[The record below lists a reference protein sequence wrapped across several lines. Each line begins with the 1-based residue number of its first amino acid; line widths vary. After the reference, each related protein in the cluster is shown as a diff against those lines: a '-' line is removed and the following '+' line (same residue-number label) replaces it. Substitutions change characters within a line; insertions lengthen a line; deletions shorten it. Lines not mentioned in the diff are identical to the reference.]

1 MDISPIISSS
11 IVQTDFFGTAGV
23 QPVTFLLTPSAT
35 TTANSVDTVDISGL
49 GQLLSSSLIF
59 ETNIL
64 KAAAANQ
71 ISFPTV
77 VSATQFFVDAFNSFL
92 QSSSLQSSSGG
103 SLGNLFATMLNSHTT
118 SSGDGRSIV
127 ASLAGIGITFQA
139 STSQNSP
146 GLMTIDV
153 QTLQSAFNADQ
164 LGTVSLLA
172 QTTQSIGQVATEFTS
187 LFVQTNDLTQ
197 NSQSSLN
204 AATSNGLLAATT
216 ATGATAAGATATTG
230 ATTATIATAAAG
242 ATATAV
248 ATATTGTT
256 AATAATNAAAPIT
269 VRLPAATTL
278 PTTSVPVTT
287 APTAIAPTVTPQNLF
302 NPIIDASDPA
312 IAAAIAAYHVVDGIF
327 NSSKPHIETSS
338 AFVPGYSEI
347 PPVAPIRP
355 VRLDLYT

>member
-1 MDISPIISSS
+1 MDISPVISSS
-11 IVQTDFFGTAGV
+11 IVQADFFGTAGV
-23 QPVTFLLTPSAT
+23 QPVTFLLNPSAT
-35 TTANSVDTVDISGL
+35 TTANSIDTVDISGL

-77 VSATQFFVDAFNSFL
+77 VSATQFFVDAFNSFM

-103 SLGNLFATMLNSHTT
+103 SLGNLFATMLNTQT
-118 SSGDGRSIV
+118 SSGDGRSII
-127 ASLAGIGITFQA
+127 ASLSGIGINFQA

-146 GLMTIDV
+146 GLMTIDL

-204 AATSNGLLAATT
+204 AATSNGLLETTAATGTT
-216 ATGATAAGATATTG
+216 ATTGTTTATTG
-230 ATTATIATAAAG
+230 ATTTTIATAATG
-242 ATATAV
+242 ATVT
-248 ATATTGTT
+248 TATTGTT
-256 AATAATNAAAPIT
+256 AATTETNAAAPVT
-269 VRLPAATTL
+269 VRLPATATL
-278 PTTSVPVTT
+278 PTTSAPVTA
-287 APTAIAPTVTPQNLF
+287 APTAIAPTATPQNLF

-312 IAAAIAAYHVVDGIF
+312 VAAAIAAYHVVDGIF
-327 NSSKPHIETSS
+327 NSSKPQIETSS
-338 AFVPGYSEI
+338 AFVPGYSAI

>member
-77 VSATQFFVDAFNSFL
+77 VSAAQFFVDAFNSFL
-92 QSSSLQSSSGG
+92 QSGNLQSSSGG
-103 SLGNLFATMLNSHTT
+103 SLGNLFATMLNTQT
-118 SSGDGRSIV
+118 SSGDGKSII
-127 ASLAGIGITFQA
+127 ASLSGIGINFQA

-204 AATSNGLLAATT
+204 AATSNGLLEATT
-216 ATGATAAGATATTG
+216 AT
-230 ATTATIATAAAG
+230 ATTATTAATG
-242 ATATAV
+242 ATVTTGTTATAG

-256 AATAATNAAAPIT
+256 ATTTAAAGTTAVTAETNAAAPVT
-269 VRLPAATTL
+269 VGLPTTL
-278 PTTSVPVTT
+278 STTSVPVTT
-287 APTAIAPTVTPQNLF
+287 TTIAPTATPQNPF

-312 IAAAIAAYHVVDGIF
+312 VAAAIAAYHVVDGIF

-338 AFVPGYSEI
+338 AFVPGYSAI

>member
-11 IVQTDFFGTAGV
+11 IVQTDFFGTASV
-23 QPVTFLLTPSAT
+23 QPVTFLLNPSAT
-35 TTANSVDTVDISGL
+35 TATNSVDTVDISGL

-103 SLGNLFATMLNSHTT
+103 SLGNLFTTMLNTHTT
-118 SSGDGRSIV
+118 SSADGRSII
-127 ASLAGIGITFQA
+127 ASLSGIGINFQA

-146 GLMTIDV
+146 GLMTIDL

-164 LGTVSLLA
+164 LGTVSVLA
-172 QTTQSIGQVATEFTS
+172 QATQSIGQVATEATS

-204 AATSNGLLAATT
+204 AATSNGLLEATGT
-216 ATGATAAGATATTG
+216 TVATGATAATGTTVATAATGTTAATG
-230 ATTATIATAAAG
+230 AT
-242 ATATAV
+242 V

-256 AATAATNAAAPIT
+256 AATAETNAAAPIT
-269 VRLPAATTL
+269 VRLPVTTTL
-278 PTTSVPVTT
+278 PTASVPVTAAPAAT
-287 APTAIAPTVTPQNLF
+287 APAVTPQNLF
-302 NPIIDASDPA
+302 NPIIDSSDPA
-312 IAAAIAAYHVVDGIF
+312 VAAAIAAYHVIDGIF
-327 NSSKPHIETSS
+327 NSSKPHIEASS
-338 AFVPGYSEI
+338 AFVPGYSNI
-347 PPVAPIRP
+347 PPVARIQP
-355 VRLDLYT
+355 VRLDLYA